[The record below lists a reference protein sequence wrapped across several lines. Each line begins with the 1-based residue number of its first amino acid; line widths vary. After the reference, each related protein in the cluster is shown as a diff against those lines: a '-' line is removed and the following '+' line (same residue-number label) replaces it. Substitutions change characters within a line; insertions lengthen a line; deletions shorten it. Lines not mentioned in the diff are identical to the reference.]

1 MIGVRIYARAT
12 AYKRLAIVA
21 ILNDGIDQIN
31 NLAAGA
37 IGLAFAASEGP
48 LLRVALDGVLEV

>member
-12 AYKRLAIVA
+12 AYKRLAVVSIH
-21 ILNDGIDQIN
+21 NDGIGQIN

-37 IGLAFAASEGP
+37 IGLAFAAPEGL